1 MSHGTIGTEG
11 SLLRMWSQLSTK
23 FPVLALVA
31 NAYCLTPEITTCES
45 ERRFSTAGLTITPLR
60 SLLKPEKVENM
71 LLVHANLQD
80 IPQVRTLQNALEEK
94 RARSIASR
102 EANEAHA
109 RS

>member
-71 LLVHANLQD
+71 LLVHANLHD
-80 IPQVRTLQNALEEK
+80 IPNVSKLHNALEEK
-94 RARSIASR
+94 RNRSIDSR